1 MKVVLK
7 DFSTG
12 NITIRTCQPE
22 VGLNYVNGLSA
33 PCYDEAGELF
43 YKDPQRPERNRFR
56 VIAECKNLNYA
67 NKVKD
72 ALIKARNTLE

>member
-12 NITIRTCQPE
+12 NITVRTCQPE
-22 VGLNYVNGLSA
+22 FGLNYVNGLSN
-33 PCYDEAGELF
+33 PRYDEAGVLF
-43 YKDPQRPERNRFR
+43 YEDPQKPERNRFR
-56 VIAECKNLNYA
+56 VIAECKNLNDA

-72 ALIKARNTLE
+72 ALIRARNNLK